1 MALKMMQRPF
11 LISIDNSED
20 IMRETSTI
28 STHTH
33 NEHDNWSI
41 IGAAMGNESL
51 EMHHFQAVKSNDMTI
66 INNFIKKVISK
77 KVTTV

>member
-1 MALKMMQRPF
+1 MTLERMQRPF
-11 LISIDNSED
+11 LTSIDNSED

-51 EMHHFQAVKSNDMTI
+51 EMHHFQAVKRNNMTMI
-66 INNFIKKVISK
+66 INFIKQVISK

>member
-1 MALKMMQRPF
+1 MQRPF

-20 IMRETSTI
+20 IMRDTSTI

-41 IGAAMGNESL
+41 IGDAMGNESL
-51 EMHHFQAVKSNDMTI
+51 KMPHFQAVKSNDMTI